1 MSTFNGLPA
10 HVLFVHFIVV
20 LAPLTAA
27 LAILCAVW
35 PAARQRL
42 VWLVLALAIA
52 TGILTPLTTEA
63 GEWLEHRVERSALL
77 HTHTELGDTMIYFSA
92 GLLLVAVLLVVAH
105 LRSSRGKSVS
115 TVLSALVAVLA
126 VVVGVATVVQV
137 YRIGDSGAKAT
148 WSDIPLSTSSSDK
161 PGEEA
166 GE

>member
-20 LAPLTAA
+20 LAPLTAV

-42 VWLVLALAIA
+42 VWLVLALAIV

-63 GEWLEHRVERSALL
+63 GEWLEHRVPRTSLV
-77 HTHTELGDTMIYFSA
+77 HTHAELGDTMIVFSGALFIAAALLAVLHVRAGRGKPASTVFSA
-92 GLLLVAVLLVVAH
+92 IVAVVALLA
-105 LRSSRGKSVS
+105 
-115 TVLSALVAVLA
+115 
-126 VVVGVATVVQV
+126 GVATTVQV

-148 WSDIPLSTSSSDK
+148 WSSIPLTTPSSGK
-161 PGEEA
+161 AEEPGE
-166 GE
+166 

>member
-42 VWLVLALAIA
+42 VWLVLALAVV

-63 GEWLEHRVERSALL
+63 GEWLEHQLPRTPLIHAHAEV
-77 HTHTELGDTMIYFSA
+77 GDTMIVFSGALFIAAALLAFLHVRA
-92 GLLLVAVLLVVAH
+92 G
-105 LRSSRGKSVS
+105 RGKSVS
-115 TVLSALVAVLA
+115 TLFSAIVAVF
-126 VVVGVATVVQV
+126 VVVAGVATIVQV

-148 WSDIPLSTSSSDK
+148 WSGVSLTKSSAEER
-161 PGEEA
+161 GE
-166 GE
+166 